1 MKYLIHTK
9 NKFMK
14 TKLLTLVIT
23 TFIFSAAHSQGFHL
37 GIKGGAN
44 INKLTGKSFRD
55 EFSFGYHLGGFA
67 EIGLRNK
74 FSIQPEVVFNQINQD
89 TASKFSQV
97 YKLDNLS
104 KVKLNYLS
112 IPILLNYK
120 LSNFISVQA
129 GPQFGILMD
138 QNAKLVQNGKDA
150 FKKGDFSMLG
160 GVQLKFSSVRIY
172 GRYALGLSNL
182 NDIDNSDKWKSQ
194 SFQVGVG
201 LAIL

>member
-1 MKYLIHTK
+1 
-9 NKFMK
+9 MK
-14 TKLLTLVIT
+14 TKLFSLILS
-23 TFIFSAAHSQGFHL
+23 TFIFSAAHSQFHL

-44 INKLTGKSFRD
+44 VNKLTGKSFND

-67 EIGLRNK
+67 EIGLGKK
-74 FSIQPEVVFNQINQD
+74 FSIQPEVVFNQFKQD

-112 IPILLNYK
+112 IPILLNYNA
-120 LSNFISVQA
+120 SNFLSLQV

-182 NDIDNSDKWKSQ
+182 NDIDNQDKWKSQ
-194 SFQVGVG
+194 SIQVGVG

>member
-1 MKYLIHTK
+1 
-9 NKFMK
+9 MK
-14 TKLLTLVIT
+14 TKLFALAIATLV
-23 TFIFSAAHSQGFHL
+23 FSAANAQFHL
-37 GIKGGAN
+37 GVKGGAN
-44 INKLTGKSFRD
+44 INKLTGKSFND

-67 EIGLRNK
+67 EIGLGKK
-74 FSIQPEVVFNQINQD
+74 FSVQPEVVFNQFKQD

-97 YKLDNLS
+97 YKLNNLS
-104 KVKLNYLS
+104 QVKLNYLS

-120 LSNFISVQA
+120 ASDFLSLQL

-138 QNAKLVQNGKDA
+138 QNAKLIQNGKDA

-160 GVQLKFSSVRIY
+160 GVQLKFSSIRIY

-182 NDIDNSDKWKSQ
+182 NDIDNQDKWKSQ
-194 SFQVGVG
+194 SFQIGVG

>member
-1 MKYLIHTK
+1 
-9 NKFMK
+9 MK
-14 TKLLTLVIT
+14 TKLLTLVLSVM
-23 TFIFSAAHSQGFHL
+23 IFSAAHSQGFHL

-44 INKLTGKSFRD
+44 MNKLTGKSFND
-55 EFSFGYHLGGFA
+55 EFSYGYHLGAFA
-67 EIGLRNK
+67 EIGLGSK
-74 FSIQPEVVFNQINQD
+74 FSVQPEVLFNQFTQD

-112 IPILLNYK
+112 IPILLNYRA
-120 LSNFISVQA
+120 SNFFSIQV

-160 GVQLKFSSVRIY
+160 GVQLKFSSIRIY
-172 GRYALGLSNL
+172 GRYAVGLSNL
-182 NDIDNSDKWKSQ
+182 NDIDNQDKWKSQ

>member
-1 MKYLIHTK
+1 
-9 NKFMK
+9 MK
-14 TKLLTLVIT
+14 TKVFSLILSIL
-23 TFIFSAAHSQGFHL
+23 IFSAAHAQFHI

-44 INKLTGKSFRD
+44 VNKLTGKSFND

-67 EIGLRNK
+67 EIGLGKK
-74 FSIQPEVVFNQINQD
+74 FSVQPEVVFNQFKQD

-120 LSNFISVQA
+120 ASDFLSLQV

-160 GVQLKFSSVRIY
+160 GIQLKFSSVRIY

-182 NDIDNSDKWKSQ
+182 NDIDDQDKWKSQ

>member
-1 MKYLIHTK
+1 
-9 NKFMK
+9 MK
-14 TKLLTLVIT
+14 TKLLALVLSLIT
-23 TFIFSAAHSQGFHL
+23 FSAAQSQGFHL

-44 INKLTGKSFRD
+44 INKLTGKSFND

-67 EIGLRNK
+67 EIGLSK
-74 FSIQPEVVFNQINQD
+74 KVSIQPEVVFNQFIQD
-89 TASKFSQV
+89 TASTFSQV

-112 IPILLNYK
+112 IPLLLNYRPSSF
-120 LSNFISVQA
+120 LSLQV

-160 GVQLKFSSVRIY
+160 GVQLKFSSIRIY
-172 GRYALGLSNL
+172 GRYAVGLTNL

-194 SFQVGVG
+194 SFQVGIG